1 MTPSVALTGWTAGDD
16 YTICDGT
23 TTGVDATDLTP
34 GATHYLEKQ
43 SGTSWNIE
51 QTFDNTAGTAT
62 TSTFTGLGAGVYRVR
77 MVKSDC
83 DEKTSSLF
91 TVVEENLPSF
101 SLSVSSGSLTTCI
114 DEAVV
119 LTMSI
124 DPPAGAVVEWYDAAA
139 PTVNLA
145 AAGSTNKTF
154 TVPVSTSGTTSYG
167 ARLVRSGCERSSSNT
182 PSVTVS
188 AQPTA
193 PSFSGTVPTS
203 VCVGGTTTLTANYSI
218 AGTIQ
223 TTGYTWFKDATVVPG
238 VSSNVLTVS
247 EAGVYD
253 VLWTDPTT
261 GCAGV
266 KSAAVTIITATI
278 NTPLLEPKNPAS
290 GWTSTDQHK
299 ICGGETTT
307 LVLKNLEPNAVYQLQ
322 KQSGATWNTEA
333 SYTHNTTATTYDFT
347 GVLTGKFR
355 VKMTAGTCPVEYSET
370 IEIVEE
376 AIAPFAIDLQTGS
389 NAVVCQ
395 DGDSYL
401 EIDRTVDP
409 TQETVN
415 WYLNSDVALATSL
428 GTGETFK
435 VPTASSGAVDYK
447 AVITKGACSLTS
459 AKYSMDVKANP
470 AKPTISPSGSII
482 LCEGTDQVLT
492 ASGPAVTSGY
502 VWTKGGVVISGETG
516 YTYTAST
523 GGVYSTNYT
532 NTFGCTSPNAEEVTL
547 TDRSLDKP
555 EFLPNGSTPSWD
567 YSSNWTVCPGEDA
580 EFLVTNLDADNNG
593 LVYTLQS
600 KVAGLWQDVSPA
612 KNFTYATGMT
622 PSLASFSDLSAGE
635 YRVKVTDPIGG
646 CTQKFSEST
655 KVIDDVIAAPI
666 ISPTSATICAGESTA
681 MTITNKEVS
690 RAVTYDWYK
699 TGETLPIVSNAGD
712 LNTSDPGTYYAVVK
726 YGNSCSQTSSN
737 TSTVIQNPKPATP
750 LLDKVS
756 PVVACDGSAIT
767 IGVDAPVAGMTYLWY
782 DQENLSTTVALGTD
796 KFTSNTPGKYVVVA
810 LSNGC
815 YSDSVKF
822 EIKEN
827 LVLTP
832 VVIAPQGQ
840 AMCPGESLKL
850 QVQNAEAG
858 VTYDWYMVGNGTP
871 VFTEKD
877 EVLISAPGTYY
888 AVGNKVIV
896 GGGSVTSSCESDNSN
911 SITLTSN
918 PAPVTPTVNDA
929 YFCRGYLNEPLDPFI
944 TNQPTGTETRY
955 FATETSTDL
964 LGGGS
969 AYLASSFNPVVGND
983 TLVWV
988 EFQDNTTG
996 CTSERAKIDIKLT
1009 ERPSSPNTTNASAC
1023 SSEGPYD
1030 LTSLVTNFDPT
1041 KHILHILNANKREL
1055 TSRQNVHM
1063 TTLTEDSVY
1072 QYYFVFSAK
1081 ASLGGK
1087 VCGSDT
1093 IQALLT
1099 VYSTP
1104 AAPSS
1109 AALMVKYCEDDAGN
1123 DLTSRLDGLV
1133 TGGNAG
1139 NLTWYNDPS
1148 ADLADRIARKTSVD
1162 TDINGTPSLE
1172 TYWVT
1177 RENNR
1182 CESPVSQISIVVN
1195 AKPDNSIFK
1204 DNAIQ
1209 ECNTDT
1215 VLLEQENVY
1224 SPLVHQWY
1232 AASKNR
1238 GIVTTGAFKVDGSSP
1253 ADEYYYARK
1262 KNANT
1267 GCISEFDSVKV
1278 VINVNNAIP
1287 DISKLGGNDTAVC
1300 ENATPFKVNT
1310 LIEYDATL
1318 FDVIWFDDQNGANP
1332 QISVPTY
1339 NPILAADTATYYVAL
1354 RDAKDCT
1361 GDIVSFSILKS
1372 TLPVAPTTRDTSY
1385 CLGQAIKPLSF
1396 MVDPGFY
1403 AKLNYYETP
1412 SGGAP
1417 KSFIDVSSIEEDKNY
1432 YVAAVNANGCEGPR
1446 AKIEIEISQF
1456 NGVVL
1461 EAQPKVVGLGGLVTL
1476 TGTGADEYEFYGPGN
1491 YAAGSFGGTNP
1502 LQFAPGTAGRHWYKV
1517 RGKDLASGCIGID
1530 STDVFVNAFDGG
1542 TIGADQTVCFGDR
1555 PQEILSTEY
1564 PSGGGGDYE
1573 FQWQILSPA
1582 GDTIID
1588 LDDSTFSFEP
1598 GVLPLVYYE
1607 SDFSLRRYA
1616 WDNGLLAVSNAVK
1629 ITIASVPFVN
1639 VTETSGDYLIPT
1651 GHPIELEAAFSQP
1664 TTFTTAYKWLVN
1676 GVESGVNTAKM
1687 SNLVLPKGTHEII
1700 GRIYNVNPD
1709 GDLECYQED
1718 TAYIEVVD
1726 LLPGVVS
1733 DDQTVCYNEKPSN
1746 ITSVTAPSGGST
1758 EYQYEWQ
1765 VYNTATDQWDTYLDN
1780 SGNVVADPILAFDP
1794 ATGFKE
1800 SKQFRRLTIDHTVEL
1815 ASNISHVTVLPQ
1827 VVAPTVTNDLDQ
1839 EAPSVI
1845 LPQVCYGDYVGELSG
1860 TPNRGYEIEW
1870 FNSSNVTSKRLT
1882 PPVMDSTKFGKQVYY
1897 VAQRD
1902 TVYGC
1907 RSKLVK
1913 VDFQMLG
1920 LPVPPITANVE
1931 VCEGSSDV
1939 VQPSATLTATDGTLG
1954 LLWFESDTVT
1964 GIAGTPEISGASLDS
1979 STYFFVAQQN
1989 VNTGCISNKRI
2000 ARIEMIH
2007 LPDAKMIGSATDF
2020 AICGGDEITL
2030 QITNNS
2036 AFTSIEWHYIDNNDT
2051 IALNANSA
2059 SYVAS
2064 PTSSV
2069 LYYVLGTTDEGCT
2082 MEFTELV
2089 TVVNPPV
2096 DPELKDYEY
2105 CQFAEGVPI
2114 EATSLSS
2121 GNYLLYYKNNSQTDT
2136 TRTMPIPNTDTV
2148 GIYKYYVRHYNPM
2161 TGCVSDLDSSI
2172 VTVKGLPAPPITN
2185 VVEVCE
2191 GSTDIISPS
2200 ATLTNNS
2207 GTLKLL
2213 WFESD
2218 TITGV
2223 EDTPQIAGSTL
2234 DSSTYFF
2241 ASQQDLNTG
2250 CVSQKRIARI
2260 DMLHLP
2266 DAKLIGSAS
2275 DFAICG
2281 GDEITLRI
2289 TNSTAF
2295 TSIDWYSIDGGDTT
2309 DLNVNSSTN
2318 TVAPTSSLLYY
2329 IVAETDEGCTMEFTQ
2344 LVTVTVPPVDPELE
2358 DYTYCQFA
2366 DAVPIEPTKLRSG
2379 NYLLYYKN
2387 VSETDTTRTMPI
2399 PNTDSVGVFKYYVRQ
2414 YNPMTGCVSD
2424 LDSSVVTVN
2433 ANPTQP
2439 VAKTQWFCQ
2448 NTTLDTLSVS
2458 KGSGPKALDY
2468 KLSWFTSSYQGLE
2481 SSPTIATS
2489 DTGRTFYYVA
2499 NIDRNTGCSSGL
2511 SKINA
2516 VVYDIEA
2523 TSITSG
2529 NVSCFDFEDGFIK
2542 VEASG
2547 PFPTTWRHV
2556 QYDTTNSP
2564 IYQSNQLVN
2573 VGAGQYKIEVSDAT
2587 NCASV
2592 RYLNDRFLDI
2602 TEPLPIKVTEIISNR
2617 ETCYDSADATI
2628 QIIATGRDSLKY
2640 SINDGGDFQ
2649 YSNRFEGLSPYVL
2662 VNSTSNSNRNLRD
2675 YKVKVTD
2682 EVGCPMY
2689 QRTSQAFDS
2698 TYIEDFEYSGS
2709 SAGNVSWDTSGT
2721 GLFLEAY
2728 AYSESEIIWKAKQ
2741 TVTIPED
2748 ASWLTVYIPKNDV
2761 AADDL
2766 EYHKLQPGT
2775 ANARITRHSGFR
2787 LLNSN
2792 GGVVL
2797 TKFDNTVKEVIL
2809 QGNTGP
2815 GRVDFPTGATG
2826 GNAALEVNIYNSGL
2840 ESGEYTIEFG
2850 SNYSVWINSDSGN
2863 DSIAVNA
2870 KGVNTANLEDAS
2882 FVTFVGPKT
2891 TFRLEQ
2897 TVPTT
2902 YNGYVID
2909 YHLSCFGADDG
2920 DFRIL
2925 VDGSNRIYFS
2935 ADSSST
2941 DYQEDDD
2948 FENQKAGN
2956 YYVTLKDANNCE
2968 VLYRNSRDIELRQP
2982 SLVVID
2988 SIVTKDPSCYDAEDG
3003 ELEIYASGGTIE
3015 NFYDPAYTMPTL
3027 EYNVYALVDGANTNW
3042 TKTNSFSTLD
3052 SGWYRYEA
3060 SVLSPSASDANNR
3073 CLSYQPLPQFLYLT
3087 EPEQL
3092 QLDSVHVQ
3100 KPITCF
3106 DSTNAIIQVW
3116 GSGGNTL
3123 SYSVDSVNFQDSVLF
3138 YDLPPGKYWPKVTD
3152 ENNCQMENR
3161 FSADSIMIDE
3171 PDPIYLNPVVTNLT
3185 CKNDFSGEIEMN
3197 IVGGNWDS
3205 TEADFG
3211 WFYDYQFDTTSAIDG
3226 ELGYYLT
3233 AHDSIQDS
3241 LWAGTYVVYAYDYRG
3256 CGLSDTLTITQ
3267 PDSVRMDSVYT
3278 RPISCYDSTNA
3289 VLEIYA
3295 SGGTYLTYATELTT
3309 PVFDTVSAF
3318 YDIAPGDTIR
3328 ITVQDSNECAINY
3341 NDTRFHV
3348 FDSIAKFVVDTAITS
3363 DVLCFGDTTGIID
3376 IQISGGNAAVFS
3388 IDSTTLDFADTNR
3401 YEVPVGSYYVTVTD
3415 SNQCEPQYKTARTLT
3430 IAEPLPLSII
3440 AQTDSSVFC
3449 YSDTTGIVSAVVGG
3463 GTAPY
3468 DVQWSNGT
3476 IGLTDSSV
3484 QAGLYIVDVFDA
3496 NGCYA
3501 FDSTVVQSLDRD
3513 CDAIPDSVEQF
3524 FDADFDGLP
3533 NGYDLDSDNDAIP
3546 DSLEYDYN
3554 RDGIVGDDCDG
3565 DGIPNYLDP
3574 DLCDFYIPSVVTPN
3588 GDGANDELEIPA
3600 LEFFSNYKF
3609 TVFNVY
3615 GNKVYE
3621 AENNMGNSFNGS
3633 SGGTVVWYTNSGSLP
3648 SGTYFYILQIRP
3660 NKWQQSGYIYIAQ

>member
-1 MTPSVALTGWTAGDD
+1 M
-16 YTICDGT
+16 
-23 TTGVDATDLTP
+23 
-34 GATHYLEKQ
+34 
-43 SGTSWNIE
+43 
-51 QTFDNTAGTAT
+51 
-62 TSTFTGLGAGVYRVR
+62 
-77 MVKSDC
+77 
-83 DEKTSSLF
+83 
-91 TVVEENLPSF
+91 
-101 SLSVSSGSLTTCI
+101 
-114 DEAVV
+114 
-119 LTMSI
+119 
-124 DPPAGAVVEWYDAAA
+124 
-139 PTVNLA
+139 
-145 AAGSTNKTF
+145 
-154 TVPVSTSGTTSYG
+154 
-167 ARLVRSGCERSSSNT
+167 
-182 PSVTVS
+182 
-188 AQPTA
+188 
-193 PSFSGTVPTS
+193 
-203 VCVGGTTTLTANYSI
+203 
-218 AGTIQ
+218 
-223 TTGYTWFKDATVVPG
+223 
-238 VSSNVLTVS
+238 
-247 EAGVYD
+247 
-253 VLWTDPTT
+253 
-261 GCAGV
+261 
-266 KSAAVTIITATI
+266 TIITATI
-278 NTPLLEPKNPAS
+278 NTPLLEPKNPAT

-322 KQSGATWNTEA
+322 KQSGTTWNTEA
-333 SYTHNTTATTYDFT
+333 SYTHNTTATTHDFT
-347 GVLTGKFR
+347 GVLTGEYR
-355 VKMTAGTCPVEYSET
+355 VKMTAGTCPVEYSGI

-376 AIAPFAIDLQTGS
+376 AIAPFAIALQTGS

-401 EIDRTVDP
+401 EINRTVDP

-415 WYLNSDVALATSL
+415 WYLNSDVSLAMSL

-470 AKPTISPSGSII
+470 AKPTISPAGSIT

-646 CTQKFSEST
+646 CTEKFSEST

-699 TGETLPIVSNAGD
+699 SGETLPIVSNAGD

-840 AMCPGESLKL
+840 SMCPGESLKL

-1162 TDINGTPSLE
+1162 TDINGTPTLE

-1204 DNAIQ
+1204 DNAIE

-1267 GCISEFDSVKV
+1267 GCVSEFDSVKV

-1300 ENATPFKVNT
+1300 EDATPFKVNT

-1361 GDIVSFSILKS
+1361 GDIISFSILKS

-1412 SGGAP
+1412 SGGTP

-1491 YAAGSFGGTNP
+1491 YAAGSFGGINP

-1564 PSGGGGDYE
+1564 PSGGSGDYE

-1588 LDDSTFSFEP
+1588 LNDSTFSFEP

-1607 SDFSLRRYA
+1607 SDFSLRRYT

-1651 GHPIELEAAFSQP
+1651 GHPVELEAVFSQP

-1718 TAYIEVVD
+1718 TVFIEVVD
-1726 LLPGVVS
+1726 LLPGAVTT
-1733 DDQTVCYNEKPSN
+1733 DQTVCYNQKPTN

-1765 VYNTATDQWDTYLDN
+1765 VYNTTTEEWDVYLDDA
-1780 SGNVVADPILAFDP
+1780 GNVVADPILAFDP

-1800 SKQFRRLTIDHTVEL
+1800 SKQFRRITKDHTVEL
-1815 ASNISHVTVLPQ
+1815 ASNISHITVLPE
-1827 VVAPTVTNDLDQ
+1827 VVAPTVTDDPDQ
-1839 EAPSVI
+1839 DAPAVI
-1845 LPQVCYGDYVGELSG
+1845 LPEVCYGEYVGALSG
-1860 TPNRGYEIEW
+1860 TPSSGYEMEW
-1870 FNSSNVTSKRLT
+1870 FNSNNVSSKRT
-1882 PPVMDSTKFGKQVYY
+1882 APPIIDSTKYGKQVYY

-1902 TVYGC
+1902 VVHGC

-1913 VDFQMLG
+1913 VEFQMKG
-1920 LPVPPITANVE
+1920 LPVPPTTSDVE
-1931 VCEGSSDV
+1931 VCEGNTDV
-1939 VQPSATLTATDGTLG
+1939 IEPSAALTVTDGSLG

-1964 GIAGTPEISGASLDS
+1964 GIAGTPKISGSSLDS

-1989 VNTGCISNKRI
+1989 LTTGCISNKRI

-2007 LPDAKMIGSATDF
+2007 LPDAKLIGSASGF

-2030 QITNNS
+2030 Q
-2036 AFTSIEWHYIDNNDT
+2036 
-2051 IALNANSA
+2051 
-2059 SYVAS
+2059 V
-2064 PTSSV
+2064 
-2069 LYYVLGTTDEGCT
+2069 
-2082 MEFTELV
+2082 
-2089 TVVNPPV
+2089 
-2096 DPELKDYEY
+2096 
-2105 CQFAEGVPI
+2105 
-2114 EATSLSS
+2114 
-2121 GNYLLYYKNNSQTDT
+2121 
-2136 TRTMPIPNTDTV
+2136 
-2148 GIYKYYVRHYNPM
+2148 
-2161 TGCVSDLDSSI
+2161 
-2172 VTVKGLPAPPITN
+2172 
-2185 VVEVCE
+2185 
-2191 GSTDIISPS
+2191 
-2200 ATLTNNS
+2200 
-2207 GTLKLL
+2207 
-2213 WFESD
+2213 
-2218 TITGV
+2218 
-2223 EDTPQIAGSTL
+2223 
-2234 DSSTYFF
+2234 
-2241 ASQQDLNTG
+2241 
-2250 CVSQKRIARI
+2250 
-2260 DMLHLP
+2260 
-2266 DAKLIGSAS
+2266 
-2275 DFAICG
+2275 
-2281 GDEITLRI
+2281 

-2295 TSIDWYSIDGGDTT
+2295 TSIDWYSIQGGDTT

-2318 TVAPTSSLLYY
+2318 IVAPASSLLYY
-2329 IVAETDEGCTMEFTQ
+2329 VVAETDEGCTMEFTQ

-2358 DYTYCQFA
+2358 DYTYCQF
-2366 DAVPIEPTKLRSG
+2366 DNAVPIEPTKLRSG

-2387 VSETDTTRTMPI
+2387 VLETDTTRTMPI

-2414 YNPMTGCVSD
+2414 FNPMTGCVSD

-2523 TSITSG
+2523 TSITTG
-2529 NVSCFDFEDGFIK
+2529 DVSCFDFEDGFIK

-2573 VGAGQYKIEVSDAT
+2573 VGAGQYKIEVSDAA

-2662 VNSTSNSNRNLRD
+2662 VNSPSNSNRNLRD

-2689 QRTSQAFDS
+2689 QRTSQAYDS

-2721 GLFLEAY
+2721 GLFLEAF

-2761 AADDL
+2761 AADDI

-2775 ANARITRHSGFR
+2775 ANARITRYSGFR

-2797 TKFDNTVKEVIL
+2797 TKFDNTDKEVIL

-2840 ESGEYTIEFG
+2840 ESGDYTIEFG
-2850 SNYSVWINSDSGN
+2850 SNYGVWINSDSGN

-2891 TFRLEQ
+2891 TFRIEQ

-2925 VDGSNRIYFS
+2925 ANGSNKIYYS

-2941 DYQEDDD
+2941 DYQDDDD
-2948 FENQKAGN
+2948 FENQKAGK

-2988 SIVTKDPSCYDAEDG
+2988 SIVTKDPTCYDAEDG

-3015 NFYDPAYTMPTL
+3015 NFYDPTYTMPVL

-3042 TKTNSFSTLD
+3042 TKTNSFSSLD
-3052 SGWYRYEA
+3052 SGWFRYEA

-3161 FSADSIMIDE
+3161 FIADSIMIVE

-3197 IVGGNWDS
+3197 MVGGNWDS

-3211 WFYDYQFDTTSAIDG
+3211 WFFDYQFDTTSAIDG

-3267 PDSVRMDSVYT
+3267 PDSVRMDSVFT

-3328 ITVQDSNECAINY
+3328 ITVQDSNECAVNY

-3376 IQISGGNAAVFS
+3376 IRISGGNAAVFS
-3388 IDSTTLDFADTNR
+3388 IDSATLDFADTNR
-3401 YEVPVGSYYVTVTD
+3401 YEVPVGSYYLTVTD
-3415 SNQCEPQYKTARTLT
+3415 SNQCEPQYKTARTLA

-3440 AQTDSSVFC
+3440 AETDSSVFC

-3463 GTAPY
+3463 GTAPH

-3524 FDADFDGLP
+3524 SDADFDGLP

-3588 GDGANDELEIPA
+3588 GDGANDELLIPA

-3621 AENNMGNSFNGS
+3621 AENNMGNSFNGN